1 MSIWEG
7 IKRGVKGAVS
17 PGPAKF
23 EAGGQWIQCPHCKA
37 DRFIEGSAL
46 LATAGMAFFG
56 AEWANKA
63 ATTLMCDKCGLIQWF
78 GTDLKRE

>member
-7 IKRGVKGAVS
+7 IRRGVKGAVS
-17 PGPAKF
+17 HGPARF
-23 EAGGQWIQCPHCKA
+23 EAGGQFIQCPHCRG
-37 DRFIEGSAL
+37 DQFLEGSAL

-56 AEWANKA
+56 AEWANRS

-78 GTDLKRE
+78 GTAPDKE